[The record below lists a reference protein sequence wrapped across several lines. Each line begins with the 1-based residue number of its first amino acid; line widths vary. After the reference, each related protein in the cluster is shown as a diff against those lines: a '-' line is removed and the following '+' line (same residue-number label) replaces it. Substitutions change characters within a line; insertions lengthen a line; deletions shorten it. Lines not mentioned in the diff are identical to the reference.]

1 MSNDFQVMVS
11 TTENRGHTPEEVAT
25 RCLNRIVNIASTT
38 DPIIRQQ
45 AEAFKKEIEQVV
57 IFYMKAAIKSDR
69 TTVYNALLDAGEPKL
84 ADLIRRL

>member
-11 TTENRGHTPEEVAT
+11 TTENRGHTAEEVAT

-57 IFYMKAAIKSDR
+57 IFYMKEAIKSDR
-69 TTVYNALLDAGEPKL
+69 TTVYNVLLDAGEPKL